1 MLRPYLAAWVGLIT
15 TVSGCDLKSTGRP
28 ARGGDAPLT
37 VAVVIPGS
45 VADMGWNYAAREAAD
60 AIAREFNITPK
71 VIDRVGASEH
81 KTVLRNLARDGT
93 RLIFCHGY
101 EFNAAVRQLAGEFE
115 GTHFVISGYDQ
126 PGTNF
131 LSLEY
136 DLSEAAYVC
145 GVIAAVASETGCVGF
160 IASQKT
166 PPVALCFDGFR
177 RGFLEARPAGV
188 VREPVYIEGPNPW
201 EDAAT
206 AKIKTQA
213 LLRAADSAAVDVL
226 FQNTDT
232 ASVGVFE
239 AVAESSRRV
248 FVFGANRDQNDTP
261 STRNVLASAVIHVDR
276 AFLEVVREVAAGR
289 RGSGY
294 RRLDAASGVIDCV
307 LNPRLD
313 ALVGAPAAEQI
324 RMASADALAR
334 VRSGGASSSAS
345 TPETE

>member
-1 MLRPYLAAWVGLIT
+1 
-15 TVSGCDLKSTGRP
+15 
-28 ARGGDAPLT
+28 
-37 VAVVIPGS
+37 
-45 VADMGWNYAAREAAD
+45 MGWNHAAKEAAD
-60 AIAREFNITPK
+60 AIAREFHVTPK

-81 KTVLRNLARDGT
+81 KTVLRNLARDDT

-101 EFNAAVRQLAGEFE
+101 EFNAAVRQLAGEFK

-126 PGTNF
+126 PGESF

-160 IASQKT
+160 IAAQKT
-166 PPVALCFDGFR
+166 PPVALCYDGFR
-177 RGFLEARPAGV
+177 RGFLEARPTGI

-213 LLRAADSAAVDVL
+213 LLRSAEPAAVDVL

-232 ASVGVFE
+232 AGVGVFE

-248 FVFGANRDQNDTP
+248 FVFGANRDQNDNP
-261 STRNVLASAVIHVDR
+261 STKHVLASAVIHVDR
-276 AFLEVVREVAAGR
+276 AFLDVAREVAEGKR
-289 RGSGY
+289 ESGY
-294 RRLDAASGVIDCV
+294 RRLDVNSGFIGCV

-313 ALVGAPAAEQI
+313 KLVGAQTAERA
-324 RMASADALAR
+324 RMAAADALAR
-334 VRSGGASSSAS
+334 VRAGS
-345 TPETE
+345 TVSTTSPSDTE